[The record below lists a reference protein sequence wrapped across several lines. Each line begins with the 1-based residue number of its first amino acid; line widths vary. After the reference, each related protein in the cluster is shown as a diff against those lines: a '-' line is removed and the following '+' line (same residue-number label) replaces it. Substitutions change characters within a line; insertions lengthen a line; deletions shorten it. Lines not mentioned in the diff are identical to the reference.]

1 MLAISPTARTRLVTI
16 EQHTAACCRRRSLP
30 TSSSAASSATAG
42 VDSGARDS
50 EAAAPSVLQMFDLT
64 GRVAIVTGGG
74 TWLGL
79 AMATALCE
87 LGATVV
93 LASRRVE
100 LCEAEASALRSRH
113 GFKCFATRCD
123 VTDEK
128 SVDALIQQTVG
139 EHGRLDVMIC
149 NAGGSQTTTYI
160 PNASIDEFQAS
171 WESNVKST
179 YMCAQAA
186 ARQMQHQQQLPGVDD
201 GSCRGKII
209 TVGSIH
215 GVLSGDKRLYDG
227 LKGFNRS
234 GPPYQAAKGAVVN
247 LTRALACELGD
258 WGISVNCERVSLPP
272 SLSLSLAR
280 SLARARIHFTHA
292 HTWPCGIYHNRL
304 SFSDA
309 LWCVLRVG
317 VHTPCVLSVQASL
330 QAKFRR
336 RTALTLKW
344 WNAAGSITRC
354 RPLGD
359 REI

>member
-1 MLAISPTARTRLVTI
+1 MLTMAPTARRLATI
-16 EQHTAACCRRRSLP
+16 GQHTTACTRHLHSLP
-30 TSSSAASSATAG
+30 IKSSTASSATAAS
-42 VDSGARDS
+42 DDD
-50 EAAAPSVLQMFDLT
+50 EATAPSVLQMFDLT

-87 LGATVV
+87 LGAIVI
-93 LASRRVE
+93 LASPRVA

-113 GFKCFATRCD
+113 GFKCFAAQCD
-123 VTDEK
+123 VTNEE
-128 SVDALIQQTVG
+128 SVDALVQQTVS

-186 ARQMQHQQQLPGVDD
+186 ARQMQHQHQLPGREN
-201 GSCRGKII
+201 SCRGKIV

-258 WGISVNCERVSLPP
+258 WGISVNCEQISLTHT
-272 SLSLSLAR
+272 R
-280 SLARARIHFTHA
+280 ARARALRNDNTISYSHA
-292 HTWPCGIYHNRL
+292 LLYA
-304 SFSDA
+304 S
-309 LWCVLRVG
+309 VRV
-317 VHTPCVLSVQASL
+317 
-330 QAKFRR
+330 
-336 RTALTLKW
+336 
-344 WNAAGSITRC
+344 
-354 RPLGD
+354 
-359 REI
+359 